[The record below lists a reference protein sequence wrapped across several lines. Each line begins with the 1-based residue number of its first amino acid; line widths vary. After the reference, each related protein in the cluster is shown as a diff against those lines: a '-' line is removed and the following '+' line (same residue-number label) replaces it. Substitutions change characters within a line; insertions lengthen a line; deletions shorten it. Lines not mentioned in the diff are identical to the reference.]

1 MESSGE
7 TSLRNE
13 APRTDVNMKQLN
25 SELRELEFDVPA
37 KEGAT
42 AYDIQDMDALGL
54 APTFRRRFKF
64 IAMVGFCSTVVV
76 AWQNT
81 LTNFGFGLLDGGTG
95 GIFWT
100 FIFGLMS
107 STFLYLTLCELSS
120 SFPTAGGQYQWVAEC
135 APASFRNILSYCTG
149 WLLVLGWHTTVAGCG
164 VIMGDLTKYCIV
176 LYSPDS
182 AAINSQWFPTLL
194 AIVSLV
200 FGGAFNLYFTR
211 RFPLLEGI
219 MLIIHWAAWL
229 AIVVTLWV
237 MSPHGKASEV
247 LFTFTNGGGWSSA
260 GAATLVGVLTA
271 WSVFV
276 GYDSSVHMTEN
287 ARDASKTIPVSLMT
301 AFATNAVLAFIM
313 AITLIFCV
321 GDVDAVT
328 AQTSLTPF
336 VVIFYNATKSKAG
349 TVVMVVPVILTFW
362 AALVSQLATA
372 SRQLW
377 AFSRDG
383 GIPWSRHLAPVHD
396 FEVPRRAVWVSI
408 IFTCVISLI
417 NFGPVVGFNAIVS
430 LTIIAITASYTICIA
445 ALIWRRSFG
454 KPIPKE
460 RFSLGRWGLL
470 INIAALAC
478 TAPLTVLVLFPPVS
492 NPTAAEMNWASAVFG
507 FVALLSAA
515 YYAVGGRKNFK
526 PPIRKDQ
533 YSS

>member
-1 MESSGE
+1 MDSSGE
-7 TSLRNE
+7 TSLRKGAAHPDINQQ
-13 APRTDVNMKQLN
+13 QLD
-25 SELRELEFDVPA
+25 SELRELEFDVGV

-42 AYDIQDMDALGL
+42 AYDLHDMDALGL

-100 FIFGLMS
+100 FVFGLIG

-120 SFPTAGGQYQWVAEC
+120 SFPTAAGQYQWVAEC
-135 APASFRNILSYCTG
+135 APSSFRNLLSYVTG
-149 WLLVLGWHTTVAGCG
+149 WLLLLGWHTTVAGCG
-164 VIMGDLTKYCIV
+164 VIMGNLTKYCIV
-176 LYSPDS
+176 LYHPNS
-182 AAINSQWFPTLL
+182 AAINSQWFPTIL

-200 FGGAFNLYFTR
+200 FGGVFNLYLTKK
-211 RFPLLEGI
+211 FPILEGL
-219 MLIIHWAAWL
+219 MLIVHWAAWL
-229 AIVVTLWV
+229 AIIVTLWV
-237 MSPHGKASEV
+237 MSPRGKASEV

-260 GAATLVGVLTA
+260 GAAAIVGVLTA
-271 WSVFV
+271 WSTFV

-301 AFATNAVLAFIM
+301 AFGTNAVLAFIM
-313 AITLIFCV
+313 AVTLIFCV

-328 AQTSLTPF
+328 AETSLTPF
-336 VVIFYNATKSKAG
+336 VVIFYNSTKSKAG
-349 TVVMVVPVILTFW
+349 TVVMVLPVILTFW

-377 AFSRDG
+377 AFARDG
-383 GIPWSRHLAPVHD
+383 GIPWSTHLAPVHD

-408 IFTCVISLI
+408 VFTCIISLI

-445 ALIWRRSFG
+445 ALIWRRFFG

-460 RFSLGRWGLL
+460 RFTLGSWG
-470 INIAALAC
+470 IWVNIVALAC
-478 TAPLTVLVLFPPVS
+478 TAPLTVIVLFPPVPK
-492 NPTAAEMNWASAVFG
+492 PTAAEMNWAILVFG
-507 FVALLSAA
+507 VVALLSAG
-515 YYAVGGRKNFK
+515 YYAVGGRRNFK

-533 YSS
+533 